1 MTTLVLLRHGESAWN
16 SENRFT
22 GWTDVPLSPKG
33 IQEAKAAGTALKN
46 AGLKFD
52 IAYTSLLARA
62 RETLTLALEKL
73 GQQELSIISSWRLNE
88 RHYGAL
94 QGLNKAETAEKY
106 GAEQVRLWR
115 RSYDIRPPL
124 ITRDDPRFPGKDARY
139 AALTPEEL
147 PLGESLQDTER
158 RAMPFWESDIAP
170 ALRAAEKAL
179 VVAHGNSLR
188 ALVKHLE
195 GISDAEIAVLEIPT
209 GAPLVYELD
218 AALKPIAKHYLKT
231 TSAQ

>member
-33 IQEAKAAGTALKN
+33 MQEARAAGVSLRA

-52 IAYTSLLARA
+52 IAYTSLLIRA
-62 RETLTLALEKL
+62 QETLKLALEKS
-73 GQQELSIISSWRLNE
+73 GQAELAIISTWRLNE

-106 GAEQVRLWR
+106 GAEQVRIWR
-115 RSYDIRPPL
+115 RSYDARPPL
-124 ITRDDPRFPGKDARY
+124 VTRDDPRFPGKDPKY
-139 AALTPEEL
+139 SALKPEEL
-147 PLGESLQDTER
+147 PLGESLCDTEK

-170 ALRAAEKAL
+170 ALRAGEKVL

-195 GISDAEIAVLEIPT
+195 GVSDAEIALLEIPT
-209 GAPLVYELD
+209 GAPLVYELN
-218 AALKPIAKHYLKT
+218 AELKPLKKFYLET
-231 TSAQ
+231 VPAQ